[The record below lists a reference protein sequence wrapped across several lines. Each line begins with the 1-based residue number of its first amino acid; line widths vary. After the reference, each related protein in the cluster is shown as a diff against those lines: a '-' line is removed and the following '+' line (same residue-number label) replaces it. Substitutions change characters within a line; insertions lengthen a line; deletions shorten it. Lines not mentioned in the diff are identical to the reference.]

1 MGTQNGHS
9 RLSRGEGWDLAG
21 QDTRAGEAGL
31 VLPPGLLQPF
41 LLRFRREDMHIM
53 AFFSGHPDYEAVEA
67 MISYRTDGTPS
78 IRAILTRHDQRQ
90 IDHVNDDALSAEG
103 HGVVRQTCRRDIA
116 LAVDAPP
123 GRRHARLEFHS
134 HAGEPVVLD
143 ITTVGEPDP
152 MRGGISDPGSHSPN
166 TSLPLMRRR
175 ASTLAG
181 PQTAVFVGGKR
192 FEVPVK
198 ISSGLFVAHEG
209 YFTEGHMFGAI
220 RAGTISYRLKTR
232 PARMAVG
239 EQWILEGDGRVIIYR
254 IENSG
259 SDGKLRI
266 ARQDA
271 SGESIEGFATGDGL
285 RITRIGSLT
294 DGEPQGGLDLT
305 FEEAGHFS
313 LAMAGETIV
322 SGSAAAKRQAGTAV
336 ITLSPMQPEW
346 AAAREVCVTC
356 SRDGDRV
363 TAVTTI
369 GRSQPAQ
376 P

>member
-1 MGTQNGHS
+1 MGRDPG
-9 RLSRGEGWDLAG
+9 AG
-21 QDTRAGEAGL
+21 I
-31 VLPPGLLQPF
+31 VLPSGLLQPF
-41 LLRFRREDMHIM
+41 LLRFRREDLHIM

-67 MISYRTDGTPS
+67 MISYRGDGTPS

-103 HGVVRQTCRRDIA
+103 HGVARQTCRRDIA

-123 GRRHARLEFHS
+123 GKRHARLEFDS

-143 ITTVGEPDP
+143 ITTTGEPDP
-152 MRGGISDPGSHSPN
+152 RLGGISDPGSHSPN
-166 TSLPLMRRR
+166 SSLPLMRRR

-192 FEVPVK
+192 FEVLVK
-198 ISSGLFVAHEG
+198 IGSGPFVAHEG
-209 YFTEGHMFGAI
+209 YFTEGHTFGAI

-239 EQWILEGDGRVIIYR
+239 EQWIFERDGRVIVYR

-259 SDGKLRI
+259 ADAKLRI
-266 ARQDA
+266 ARMDA
-271 SGESIEGFATGDGL
+271 PGESIEAFATGEGL
-285 RITRIGSLT
+285 RITRIGSLPE
-294 DGEPQGGLDLT
+294 GKPEGGLDLA
-305 FEEAGHFS
+305 FEEAAHFS
-313 LAMAGETIV
+313 LAMDGETIV
-322 SGSAAAKRQAGTAV
+322 SGSAEATREGETDV
-336 ITLSPMQPEW
+336 LTLSPTQPEW
-346 AAAREVCVTC
+346 AVARQVRVTC
-356 SRDGDRV
+356 SCDGDLV

-376 P
+376 S